1 MGQVVWRLIMIFDE
15 RRLNTMTDFF
25 RQKFRVP
32 YADKNR
38 VWENTSF
45 ENTPNHRAKNAR
57 VTREKTKILNNIIM
71 GKRALKLMGP

>member
-15 RRLNTMTDFF
+15 RRLKIMTDFL
-25 RQKFRVP
+25 RQKFSLP
-32 YADKNR
+32 YVDKNR

-45 ENTPNHRAKNAR
+45 ENTSNHRAKNAR